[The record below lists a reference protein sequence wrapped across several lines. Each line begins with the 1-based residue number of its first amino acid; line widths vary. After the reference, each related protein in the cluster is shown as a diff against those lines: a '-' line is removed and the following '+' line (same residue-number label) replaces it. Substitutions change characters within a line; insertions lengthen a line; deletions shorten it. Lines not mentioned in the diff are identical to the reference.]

1 MQAGNGE
8 APAAVL
14 GHCEGVRPDY
24 PLKTDRLLL
33 RPFEERDLD
42 DVFAYRSLPE
52 VNTYLYSEP
61 YTHEQA
67 AENLAKWGNQ
77 HELTEE
83 GQSLVLA
90 VVLPEEDRVIG
101 KVDLK
106 WLSEQ
111 HRQGEIGYTF
121 NPAFQGKG
129 YAREA
134 AEVLLKLGFEDLGLH
149 RIIAQCDPRN
159 EPSWRLMERLN
170 MRREAHFKEFEIF
183 KGEWGGLF
191 IYAMLDEEYRR
202 VST

>member
-1 MQAGNGE
+1 M
-8 APAAVL
+8 
-14 GHCEGVRPDY
+14 RPDY

-67 AENLAKWGNQ
+67 AENLAKWNNQ
-77 HELTEE
+77 HELTGE

-106 WLSEQ
+106 WLSEP
-111 HRQGEIGYTF
+111 RVRSSRSGSTT
-121 NPAFQGKG
+121 P
-129 YAREA
+129 
-134 AEVLLKLGFEDLGLH
+134 LLTAKV
-149 RIIAQCDPRN
+149 R
-159 EPSWRLMERLN
+159 
-170 MRREAHFKEFEIF
+170 
-183 KGEWGGLF
+183 
-191 IYAMLDEEYRR
+191 
-202 VST
+202 

>member
-1 MQAGNGE
+1 
-8 APAAVL
+8 
-14 GHCEGVRPDY
+14 VRPDY

-134 AEVLLKLGFEDLGLH
+134 SEAILKLGFEDLGLH